1 MRKIKLRM
9 AIYSHLSDTQTM
21 IYINDKEN
29 ATLRINFVKMLVDKL
44 DEGVDEMSENELNS
58 LWAECKKQFN

>member
-21 IYINDKEN
+21 IYINDKGN
-29 ATLRINFVKMLVDKL
+29 ANLRINFVKMLVDKL
-44 DEGVDEMSENELNS
+44 DSGIKEMSEDELNS
-58 LWAECKKQFN
+58 LWAECREKYS